1 MNCRSQNSNQKAVL
15 SYDQQCAHEFSLLH
29 SRVGQLFINIDIGC
43 PYGLPY
49 VATFHQAT
57 FAPLGERAMELFLAA
72 GYRRNG
78 NCLYT
83 MHCRE
88 CSACQPIR
96 LYINDFQ
103 PRRNQRRALKRN
115 QDLTIAAAPL
125 RCRREHIDLC
135 ERFLQERYP
144 KESNSALG
152 YYRDFFFNSIVTS
165 VQLEYRIDDR
175 LVGTSVVDIGH
186 NWLNAVYF
194 YFDPEESRR
203 SLGTYNILYLIE
215 LCRKWEVEY
224 LYLGYLIDSV
234 PAMNYKKHFRPHF
247 VFVDGKWQQGT

>member
-1 MNCRSQNSNQKAVL
+1 MNCRSQDSNQKTMP
-15 SYDQQCAHEFSLLH
+15 SYDQQCAHEFALLH
-29 SRVGQLFINIDIGC
+29 SRVGQLFINIDIDC

-88 CSACQPIR
+88 CSACLPIR
-96 LYINDFQ
+96 LCVNEFQ
-103 PRRNQRRALKRN
+103 SRRNQRRALKKN
-115 QDLTIAAAPL
+115 QDITIAAVAL
-125 RCRREHIDLC
+125 KCRREHIELC
-135 ERFLQERYP
+135 ERFLHARYP
-144 KESNSALG
+144 KENNNALG
-152 YYRDFFFNSIVTS
+152 YYRDFFFNNIITSI
-165 VQLEYRIDDR
+165 QLEYRIEGR
-175 LVGTSVVDIGH
+175 LVGTSIVDIGH
-186 NWLNAVYF
+186 NWVNAVYF

-203 SLGTYNILYLIE
+203 SLGTYNIMYLIE

-234 PAMNYKKHFRPHF
+234 PAMSYKKQFRPHLL
-247 VFVDGKWQQGT
+247 FVDGQWQQGT